1 MVFCANCGT
10 EIGESN
16 FCPNCGSKAPEVEE
30 IAPQVEE
37 TSQEEKT
44 SNGKFDHITNKE
56 KGWISSK
63 ISNKL
68 EKSKTFDK
76 FIDVL
81 THEKILETQKSNSA
95 IESEKLKQIEKK
107 FLDNVEPGFREVYQS
122 IDDEFLRVIFLLERE
137 KLGAGVD
144 TLSIVVSTI
153 KTPTKGLSYEET
165 VEFYNELLNKTRN
178 ELNLERQK
186 PDFNER
192 KYYKSKVKEA
202 KIENLS
208 FLGFKTLK

>member
-10 EIGESN
+10 DIGENN
-16 FCPNCGSKAPEVEE
+16 FCPNCGSKALEVEE
-30 IAPQVEE
+30 STPQIEE
-37 TSQEEKT
+37 IHHEEA

-68 EKSKTFDK
+68 EKSRTFDK
-76 FIDVL
+76 IIDVM

-95 IESEKLKQIEKK
+95 IESEKLKEIEKK
-107 FLDNVEPGFREVYQS
+107 ILDNVEPGFREVYRS

-165 VEFYNELLNKTRN
+165 VEFYTELLNKTRN

-192 KYYKSKVKEA
+192 EYYKSKVKEA

>member
-10 EIGESN
+10 DIGENN

-30 IAPQVEE
+30 STPQIEE
-37 TSQEEKT
+37 IPHEEA

-68 EKSKTFDK
+68 EKSRTFDK
-76 FIDVL
+76 FIDVM

-107 FLDNVEPGFREVYQS
+107 ILDNVEPGFREVYRS

-165 VEFYNELLNKTRN
+165 VEFYTELLR
-178 ELNLERQK
+178 E
-186 PDFNER
+186 
-192 KYYKSKVKEA
+192 YYKSKVKEA

>member
-10 EIGESN
+10 DIGENN

-30 IAPQVEE
+30 STPQIEE
-37 TSQEEKT
+37 IPHEEA
-44 SNGKFDHITNKE
+44 SSGKFDHITNKE

-68 EKSKTFDK
+68 EKSRTFDK
-76 FIDVL
+76 FIDVM

-107 FLDNVEPGFREVYQS
+107 ILDNVEPGFREVYRS

-165 VEFYNELLNKTRN
+165 VEFYTELLNKTRN
-178 ELNLERQK
+178 ELNLER
-186 PDFNER
+186 
-192 KYYKSKVKEA
+192 
-202 KIENLS
+202 
-208 FLGFKTLK
+208 

>member
-1 MVFCANCGT
+1 MVFCASCGT
-10 EIGESN
+10 NIGESN
-16 FCPNCGSKAPEVEE
+16 FCPNCGSKAPECEK
-30 IAPQVEE
+30 ITLQIEE
-37 TSQEEKT
+37 TSHKDAT
-44 SNGKFDHITNKE
+44 NGKFDHITNKE

-63 ISNKL
+63 ISDKL
-68 EKSKTFDK
+68 EKSRTFDK

-81 THEKILETQKSNSA
+81 THKKILETQKSNSA

-107 FLDNVEPGFREVYQS
+107 ILDNVEPGFREVYRS

-165 VEFYNELLNKTRN
+165 VEFYTELLNKTRN

-192 KYYKSKVKEA
+192 EYYKNKVKEA

>member
-10 EIGESN
+10 DIGENN

-30 IAPQVEE
+30 STPQIEE
-37 TSQEEKT
+37 IPHEEA

-68 EKSKTFDK
+68 EKSRTFDK
-76 FIDVL
+76 FIDVM

-107 FLDNVEPGFREVYQS
+107 ILDNVEPGFREVYRS

-137 KLGAGVD
+137 KLGADSREPLPSAHLV
-144 TLSIVVSTI
+144 TIIQLIVVLV
-153 KTPTKGLSYEET
+153 KG
-165 VEFYNELLNKTRN
+165 
-178 ELNLERQK
+178 
-186 PDFNER
+186 
-192 KYYKSKVKEA
+192 
-202 KIENLS
+202 
-208 FLGFKTLK
+208 

>member
-10 EIGESN
+10 DIGENN

-30 IAPQVEE
+30 STPQIEE
-37 TSQEEKT
+37 IPHEEA

-68 EKSKTFDK
+68 EKSRTFDK
-76 FIDVL
+76 IIDVM

-95 IESEKLKQIEKK
+95 IESEKLKEIEKK
-107 FLDNVEPGFREVYQS
+107 ILDNVEPGFREVYRS

-165 VEFYNELLNKTRN
+165 VEFYTELLNKTRN

-192 KYYKSKVKEA
+192 EYYKSKVKEA